1 MSKKY
6 LPDGMR
12 VRWLGHATVDVL
24 GPGGQKFIVDPYIVN
39 NPAFPKA
46 LGAEVTASGAYHAIL
61 VTHPHSD
68 HFEDVLP
75 LLLDDPE
82 LKVVTQ
88 FEIGQ
93 WLTEHKVKQSQVV
106 GMNTGG
112 TLNVH
117 NMRITMVPAVH
128 TSSIVEEDGQRRVL
142 GFPIGY
148 VVRFEN
154 GFTIYFA
161 GDTAVTMEMQII
173 RNLYKPNLAILPIGD
188 FYTMGAEQAAY
199 ALKLLEPDYAI
210 GIHWGTWN
218 GMPPGTPE
226 ALEKEL
232 AHYKLKTHLIKLK
245 PGESLT

>member
-1 MSKKY
+1 MSRHH

-12 VRWLGHATVDVL
+12 VRWLGHATFDLV
-24 GPGGQKFIVDPYIVN
+24 GPAGQRFLIDPFLVN
-39 NPAFPKA
+39 NPAFPKE
-46 LGAEVTASGAYHAIL
+46 LGGEVTAPGAYHGLL

-75 LLLDDPE
+75 LLLDDSN

-88 FEIGQ
+88 FDLGS
-93 WLTEHKVKQSQVV
+93 WLKEHAVKESQIV

-112 TLNVH
+112 TVTIH
-117 NMRITMVPAVH
+117 DVRITMVPAVH
-128 TSSIVEEDGQRRVL
+128 TSSITEGNTQRAL

-148 VVRFEN
+148 VLRYAN
-154 GFTIYFA
+154 GFTIYNT
-161 GDTAVTMEMQII
+161 GDTAATMDMKIVHD
-173 RNLYKPNLAILPIGD
+173 LYKPNLVILPIGD
-188 FYTMGAEQAAY
+188 FFTMGAEQAAY
-199 ALKLLEPDYAI
+199 ALNLLRPQFAI
-210 GIHWGTWN
+210 GGHWGTWN

-232 AHYKLKTHLIKLK
+232 AHYKLPTQLIKLK